1 MRETPT
7 RPARLD
13 EGPRT
18 TGSARPRLRRRR
30 SLFARVR
37 PEAVP
42 RAPRR
47 ALRVW
52 RPEGGGGRS
61 KRNEIS
67 RALRFQRSSVDQQQQ
82 HARRLGSSSARPK
95 NALSSSRD
103 GSKSPPGRHSGRR
116 GRDDR
121 TRAMTEQKEEP
132 KKNVAVD
139 LECDD
144 EFEEFGNEG
153 AWRPPASQI
162 SPSIPPSPR
171 RINPKRALTHTR
183 PAFRPRRV
191 GSRGGG
197 RRGRQ
202 PVGGGLGRHRDQR
215 RLHQA
220 APRRARALRPVMR
233 TRSGGAG
240 RRVPRGPDR
249 REALHRPFETRG
261 M

>member
-1 MRETPT
+1 MSGTSV
-7 RPARLD
+7 PARHLPREWLPYLGYCIPLATAFEHGD
-13 EGPRT
+13 ASRVTLVVVQFCSSQGPYPVSHDVPICGRIIRSPST
-18 TGSARPRLRRRR
+18 RDDYPASSSAR
-30 SLFARVR
+30 
-37 PEAVP
+37 
-42 RAPRR
+42 
-47 ALRVW
+47 
-52 RPEGGGGRS
+52 
-61 KRNEIS
+61 
-67 RALRFQRSSVDQQQQ
+67 
-82 HARRLGSSSARPK
+82 SSARPK

-233 TRSGGAG
+233 TRSGGTG